1 MHSKEIIFKKF
12 NISSKYKKKIYFLLK
27 QFSNDILIKSFS
39 KDYVYNFKKSQ
50 LKKYKKFQTYTIIG
64 MGGSSLGIEAIYS
77 FFKEKI
83 KKKFYFKNNL
93 NSKKINLNKK
103 NKNLNIIISK
113 SGNTLET
120 ITNLNQI
127 QDKNSS
133 IFICEN
139 SRNYL
144 RSMAKKLKCEVIDHN
159 NFIGGRYSIL
169 SEVGMLPSILMGLD
183 ERKFK
188 N

>member
-1 MHSKEIIFKKF
+1 MHSKDIIFKKF

-83 KKKFYFKNNL
+83 KKK
-93 NSKKINLNKK
+93 
-103 NKNLNIIISK
+103 
-113 SGNTLET
+113 
-120 ITNLNQI
+120 
-127 QDKNSS
+127 
-133 IFICEN
+133 
-139 SRNYL
+139 
-144 RSMAKKLKCEVIDHN
+144 
-159 NFIGGRYSIL
+159 NFILKI
-169 SEVGMLPSILMGLD
+169 I
-183 ERKFK
+183 
-188 N
+188 